1 MGRYRSLGIP
11 VINNSH
17 LFFYVSQTTDQ
28 PAKEFQINDGNN
40 SQNHITSMQFCL
52 GMAAM
57 AAVIAICRMCC
68 KKKVHTQNRVA
79 HISTI
84 IHHSLS
90 SVKLILHTYKTIYCR
105 SHKSMIRDCQN
116 ALNYI
121 LVEVTQLTFLHY
133 CKTLGNNLLFL
144 VRNQMNVLWH
154 QVRTNEFK
162 FEANDILIQLTV
174 TTFKVHFHIF
184 CSW

>member
-1 MGRYRSLGIP
+1 M
-11 VINNSH
+11 VIIAKIIWPAH
-17 LFFYVSQTTDQ
+17 AILFGYGSNGSYNCNF
-28 PAKEFQINDGNN
+28 AE
-40 SQNHITSMQFCL
+40 C
-52 GMAAM
+52 
-57 AAVIAICRMCC
+57 AVRRKCTHRT
-68 KKKVHTQNRVA
+68 KVPR
-79 HISTI
+79 ISTI

-174 TTFKVHFHIF
+174 TTFKVHFQIF